1 MPGKRICVMLFEFEF
16 STSVCTMRWDV
27 RCLEWAGWTDPH
39 TYQAPA
45 NASDCSRKRLLST
58 LSKAYDKPAVT
69 STPFYLSSKACDK
82 PAVTST
88 PFYLSSKACDKP
100 AVTSTPFFFIYLPK
114 SVINLLSLQPLF
126 IYPPRSVINLLSLQP
141 LFIYL
146 PMSVINLLSLQP
158 RFIYPF
164 TKAQHRQKTFFPGT
178 VAEWN
183 NFPEEGAPSQD
194 SDAHNET
201 TVQPY

>member
-88 PFYLSSKACDKP
+88 PFFS
-100 AVTSTPFFFIYLPK
+100 IYLPK

-146 PMSVINLLSLQP
+146 PRSVINLLSLQP